1 MSKKGQAAM
10 EYLMTY
16 SWALLLLVVVTV
28 AILSTGVFSPSQF
41 IKEECSI
48 HPDMG
53 CSGAQ
58 LYNDGNTKLNFR
70 ITNNLGYNIFVEAI
84 TFQVKGESA
93 GEEEI
98 NEEITQ
104 GGSKEIP
111 RHEWEIELPL
121 GTMQRVDV
129 IITYYTCAPE
139 VNPGCETGEEFEQFK
154 HTMVGRIIGRVSEV
168 K

>member
-10 EYLMTY
+10 EYLVTY
-16 SWALLLLVVVTV
+16 SWALLLLVIVTV
-28 AILSTGVFSPSQF
+28 AIISTGIFSPNQF

-58 LYNDGNTKLNFR
+58 IYNDGNTKLNFR
-70 ITNNLGYNIFVEAI
+70 ITNNLGYDIFIKGIA
-84 TFQVKGESA
+84 FQVKGESA
-93 GEEEI
+93 GEEDI
-98 NEEITQ
+98 NKKMVQGGAEEIKKYDL
-104 GGSKEIP
+104 GV
-111 RHEWEIELPL
+111 ELPL
-121 GTMQRVDV
+121 GMMQRVDV

-139 VNPGCETGEEFEQFK
+139 VNPECATNSDFE

-168 K
+168 Q